1 MYKLLILFVILLIA
15 TIIKIAFNIKE
26 LFVPQYLSHKTKSFD
41 AEREARMMYGD
52 EGAWLGQPSKLYSAE
67 SQGVAQYG
75 LEGGFIGKTLK
86 YY

>member
-1 MYKLLILFVILLIA
+1 MNLIWFFIILLVLILLTF
-15 TIIKIAFNIKE
+15 AFDIKE
-26 LFVPQYLSHKTKSFD
+26 TFLPEYLSHKTKSFD
-41 AEREARMMYGD
+41 AENEARIMYGD
-52 EGAWLGQPSKLYSAE
+52 AGAWLGQPSKLYSAE